1 MSVALLISALHM
13 SDAEYDAIP
22 AKLRLQ
28 QILERAPSWH
38 KPEQVVENI
47 WVWSE
52 LVVLLTNRKRRALHD
67 FIAGTVVIKVAAKEP
82 PMISATIPA
91 G

>member
-1 MSVALLISALHM
+1 M